1 VLIFAG
7 LGFKVAAAPFHFYA
21 PDVYQGTT
29 NGNAGVLSVLPKIAG
44 FVALLRILAIAMPG
58 LETYGW
64 RIALVLSVLTMTVGN
79 VLALWQDNIRRML
92 AYSSI
97 ANAGYMLIGLAV
109 GFATVEPLGDA
120 TRLDGLAALLFYLAV
135 YAVATTGA
143 FAALTY
149 LGGRGKQ
156 IDGIDELSG
165 LGRTYPTIAICLAIF
180 MFSLAGLPPLAGF
193 WGKLALFS
201 SALNVDRAA
210 DTASVTRMWFL
221 FLAVVG
227 ALNAAIAAAYYLKV
241 VAAMYFRPSLATP
254 RGEGGIGAAIA
265 AVYCSLL
272 VVLVGVLPGLLV
284 EPSSKASIGARAR
297 APEAAAQTRPTESPP
312 AYVQHAAV
320 TR

>member
-1 VLIFAG
+1 
-7 LGFKVAAAPFHFYA
+7 
-21 PDVYQGTT
+21 
-29 NGNAGVLSVLPKIAG
+29 
-44 FVALLRILAIAMPG
+44 
-58 LETYGW
+58 
-64 RIALVLSVLTMTVGN
+64 
-79 VLALWQDNIRRML
+79 
-92 AYSSI
+92 
-97 ANAGYMLIGLAV
+97 
-109 GFATVEPLGDA
+109 
-120 TRLDGLAALLFYLAV
+120 
-135 YAVATTGA
+135 
-143 FAALTY
+143 
-149 LGGRGKQ
+149 
-156 IDGIDELSG
+156 
-165 LGRTYPTIAICLAIF
+165 
-180 MFSLAGLPPLAGF
+180 F
-193 WGKLALFS
+193 WGKLALFA

-227 ALNAAIAAAYYLKV
+227 ALNAAMAAAYYLKV

-297 APEAAAQTRPTESPP
+297 AREAAAQTRPTESPP